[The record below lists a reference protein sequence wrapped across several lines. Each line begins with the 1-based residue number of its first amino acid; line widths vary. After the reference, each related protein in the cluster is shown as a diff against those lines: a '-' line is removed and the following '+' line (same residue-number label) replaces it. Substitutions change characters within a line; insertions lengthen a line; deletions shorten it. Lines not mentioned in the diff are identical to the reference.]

1 MKGDIKMEYLPLLED
16 KDTFKAFFESVS
28 LKQEKSGDAS
38 IFRSYSLV
46 EIYNQIKKVCNLNIN
61 VYLDDMCD
69 SIKYIK
75 DIKEYRSRVLNN
87 YILVLKE
94 IIKIALLLDI
104 SPEEVFYNFKE
115 EGM

>member
-1 MKGDIKMEYLPLLED
+1 MKGDIKMEYLPLLKD
-16 KDTFKAFFESVS
+16 KDTFKIFFESVS

-38 IFRSYSLV
+38 IFRSYSLE
-46 EIYNQIKKVCNLNIN
+46 EIYNRIKKICSVNIN
-61 VYLDDMCD
+61 IYLDDMCD
-69 SIKYIK
+69 SIKYIT

-87 YILVLKE
+87 YILTLKE

>member
-16 KDTFKAFFESVS
+16 KDTLKTFFESVS
-28 LKQEKSGDAS
+28 LKQEKSGVAS
-38 IFRSYSLV
+38 IFRSYSLE
-46 EIYNQIKKVCNLNIN
+46 EIYNQIKKVCNLN
-61 VYLDDMCD
+61 VSVHLDCLCD
-69 SIKYIK
+69 SIKYVA
-75 DIKEYRSRVLNN
+75 DIKKYRSQVLNN
-87 YILVLKE
+87 YILALKE